1 MIKAAQPCPRNEEI
15 SIMSPSPATGGR
27 RRLGWTLF
35 LLAFA
40 QLVIAVDYNIVFVA
54 LPDIGAQLGFSRQT
68 LQWVVSA
75 YGVAFGGFLLLG
87 GRAADLLGRRRIFIF
102 ALALYGVSSLVGGL
116 ATSPSAII
124 IARAIQGVGGALL
137 FPATLSLVT
146 TLFAEGRERNR
157 ALAVW
162 GGAGASGLTVGALLG
177 GILTSAYGWPAV
189 FFVNV
194 PLVAIIIAGALI
206 VMPRDVSQGSHRSFD
221 LPGALTATIGITLL
235 VYVLVQG
242 PESGWASP
250 SILLALVAGLVLLAA
265 FFVIEARSDDPL
277 MPLRLFSN
285 RYALAGMLLT
295 LFFGAT
301 LGALPYFET
310 VLFQGMLGFDALW
323 TGLAFLVPAIAIF
336 VGTQLGERMAT
347 GSGVRTSLVIG
358 QLLSV
363 AGMVAFAYGISPE
376 WGYAGLVPGMAVLGV
391 GQGMVWTAMW
401 IVSATG
407 VAQEEQGVASGMAS
421 TSLQVGLAV
430 GLAILV
436 AVANG
441 VGESIGQ
448 TATAGLIEGT
458 RFAVYLAAVGTVL
471 GLIVALTLPR
481 RAEIPAG
488 VQYAPA
494 E

>member
-1 MIKAAQPCPRNEEI
+1 MMIVHHVKIINRSRTVKLFGPPSLTIVRLYPYYQIIKAAQPFSRNKEI
-15 SIMSPSPATGGR
+15 AIMSSFPASGGR

-102 ALALYGVSSLVGGL
+102 ALALYGASSLVGGL
-116 ATSPSAII
+116 ATSPSAMI

-157 ALAVW
+157 ALAIW

-177 GILTSAYGWPAV
+177 GVLTSAYGWPAV

-194 PLVAIIIAGALI
+194 PLVVIIIAGALI
-206 VMPRDVSQGSHRSFD
+206 VMPRDVRQGSHRSFD

-250 SILLALVAGLVLLAA
+250 SIMLALVAGVILLAA
-265 FFVIEARSDDPL
+265 FFVIEARSGDPS

-323 TGLAFLVPAIAIF
+323 TGSGIPGSRHCHLRRYAAGRAHGNRLRRSDQP
-336 VGTQLGERMAT
+336 GDRSGSERRRHGRIRLRYCAGMGLCRS
-347 GSGVRTSLVIG
+347 GSGHGCARCRPGHGLDCHVDRRGDWSCPARTG
-358 QLLSV
+358 R
-363 AGMVAFAYGISPE
+363 
-376 WGYAGLVPGMAVLGV
+376 GV
-391 GQGMVWTAMW
+391 GHGIHDPAGRAGRWPPLSWLPSPM
-401 IVSATG
+401 
-407 VAQEEQGVASGMAS
+407 ASG
-421 TSLQVGLAV
+421 
-430 GLAILV
+430 
-436 AVANG
+436 
-441 VGESIGQ
+441 
-448 TATAGLIEGT
+448 
-458 RFAVYLAAVGTVL
+458 
-471 GLIVALTLPR
+471 R
-481 RAEIPAG
+481 R
-488 VQYAPA
+488 
-494 E
+494 